1 MNFFDMHLRIGYK
14 KSTMDTL
21 PRHRPMNPIP
31 VEVSGKHYICLQDPL
46 RLTEKTAYLPMPV
59 YFIYALLDG
68 EHSLTDIQAA
78 YMRQFGELIFTDK
91 MRQIIEAL
99 DENLLLD
106 SPRFREHMDR
116 TAREF
121 RSLKV
126 RPASHAGVSYEMDTE
141 KLLAQLKTFFTGPGG
156 PGLPREI
163 NGSGRVVAAI
173 APHYDIRGG
182 GGPFFALVYKALAEE
197 CATDLF
203 IILGTAHTQTRNLF
217 VLTALDFET
226 PLGTVKTD
234 AELLRKLQEV
244 MGKDLRE
251 DELNHR
257 TEHSV
262 EFQVLFLQFALGGK
276 RDFTILP
283 VLCGSFH
290 EMEQMGRAPEEVPEF
305 GMFIDALKQAVEA
318 TGRRPCYIAS
328 ADLSHVG
335 VRFGDGPL
343 SSAFLQ
349 KVEAQDRDILNYAAR
364 KDTAALFQWLCEN
377 GDRYRVCGFPCI
389 YTLVSALNEGEGELL
404 RYGQQQDPGGESVVS
419 FASMIFRRSE

>member
-1 MNFFDMHLRIGYK
+1 
-14 KSTMDTL
+14 
-21 PRHRPMNPIP
+21 MNPIP
-31 VEVSGKHYICLQDPL
+31 VEVSGKRYICLQDPL
-46 RLTEKTAYLPMPV
+46 RLTEKTAYLPASV

-68 EHSLTDIQAA
+68 KHSLTDIQVA

-91 MRQIIEAL
+91 VRQIIEEL

-106 SPRFREHMDR
+106 SPRFREHLDR
-116 TAREF
+116 MAQEF

-126 RPASHAGVSYEMDTE
+126 RPASHAGLSYEVDFE
-141 KLLAQLKTFFTGPGG
+141 KLWAQLKAFFTEPGG
-156 PGLPREI
+156 PGLPREM

-182 GGPFFALVYKALAEE
+182 GGPFFALVHKALAEE
-197 CATDLF
+197 CTTDLF

-217 VLTALDFET
+217 TLTALDFET
-226 PLGTVKTD
+226 PLGRAKTD
-234 AELLRKLQEV
+234 AEFLGKLQEIL
-244 MGKDLRE
+244 GKDLRE

-290 EMEQMGRAPEEVPEF
+290 EMASLGRAPEDIPEF
-305 GMFIDALKQAVEA
+305 REFIDALRQASEA
-318 TGRRPCYIAS
+318 TGQRPCYIAS

-335 VRFGDGPL
+335 MRFGDKPP
-343 SSAFLQ
+343 SSAFLRE
-349 KVEAQDRDILNYAAR
+349 VEAEDRNLLNHAAR
-364 KDTAALFQWLCEN
+364 RDAAALFQWLCETE
-377 GDRYRVCGFPCI
+377 DRHRVCGFPSI
-389 YTLVSALNEGEGELL
+389 YTLVSALEEGDGKLL
-404 RYGQQQDPGGESVVS
+404 RYGQQPDPGGESMVS
-419 FASMIFRRSE
+419 FASMIFRRGE